1 MSYLFAPVWVL
12 LLSMP
17 VVSTLSSSQR
27 LSKETLVDVAL
38 DLGRPP
44 VLHER
49 KPGDR
54 KVSRRKL
61 KAAELTQEELLGR
74 SGQCFIASFRVT
86 TQRFMPPTT
95 SECKYMWMIF
105 DSFLV
110 QLFAFI
116 CQRSVV

>member
-1 MSYLFAPVWVL
+1 
-12 LLSMP
+12 MP

-54 KVSRRKL
+54 EVSRRKL
-61 KAAELTQEELLGR
+61 KA
-74 SGQCFIASFRVT
+74 SGYHPKVYAPNNFGV
-86 TQRFMPPTT
+86 
-95 SECKYMWMIF
+95 
-105 DSFLV
+105 
-110 QLFAFI
+110 
-116 CQRSVV
+116 